1 MAGVLGLFLLQSSS
15 CVSPMVVRWLAR
27 SLAHL
32 FPCPRFLFACPLAW
46 SPLASLALPLRVC
59 LCVGVHIMC
68 IVHKLVLVFVRV
80 RERLH
85 SIFRVCVHLRV
96 HAFCLVCSSCTRPR
110 LCLASERLLLARSLT
125 FFIVRYSS
133 LRVRAC
139 SPLASLSRLLRV
151 CLCVCVHIMCMC
163 GCVHMLVLVCVR
175 GLQRTLGLVFVRV
188 RKPLH
193 AIICV
198 CVHLRVH
205 TFFCSCRIVGA
216 FVFAYLCVCTRVCM
230 YVCLSVVVCM

>member
-163 GCVHMLVLVCVR
+163 GCDVSTDTRFDVEHAVCR
-175 GLQRTLGLVFVRV
+175 VRV
-188 RKPLH
+188 RLRPQRQTDMKEPCDH
-193 AIICV
+193 APTYQD
-198 CVHLRVH
+198 H
-205 TFFCSCRIVGA
+205 T
-216 FVFAYLCVCTRVCM
+216 
-230 YVCLSVVVCM
+230 